1 MEGCDMDG
9 IHIAEVDAND
19 LYAGDVI
26 EAAGADYVVVAIERS
41 QYRNGVANVFY
52 QWLGCEDE
60 AHRDYFASAVTLNYV
75 TAPRWFGPIHAL
87 GVRVL
92 AASGQ

>member
-1 MEGCDMDG
+1 MDG

-19 LYAGDVI
+19 LHPGDIV

-52 QWLGCEDE
+52 QWLGADDE
-60 AHRDYFASAVTLNYV
+60 AHRDYFASAVTNEYV
-75 TAPRWFGPIHAL
+75 SAPHWFGPIHAL
-87 GVRVL
+87 GGRVL
-92 AASGQ
+92 TASGR